1 MKKRTTEI
9 FIEECKTVHGDNFT
23 YEKTE
28 YKNSRTKVTVTN
40 KYGEDLDVWPLDF
53 LKKTKDKNNRFTT
66 EFFIRK
72 SKEIFGE
79 DTYSYEKTVCNSSM
93 DDVVITC
100 KKHGD
105 FTKKAYIHI
114 HGKQGCPK
122 CSRGI
127 NNTAEFILR
136 AREVHGWKY
145 DYSKV
150 NFVDMGTKIT
160 VICPKHGEF
169 EVLAGEHLR
178 GCDCE
183 KCVRE
188 SRKKPLEK
196 FIRDAKLME
205 RNISIIGDYRSM
217 TEKTWFKCGVC
228 GKEWEA
234 TPMKIQGGCGCSY
247 CNFGVKTTEDFI
259 KRAKEVH
266 GDRYDY
272 SKAVYRG
279 NTVPLTI
286 ICPEHGEFDIPPT
299 TFFNRTNPCKKC
311 SRKSKMEH
319 DIMLALDARKIHYT
333 NNKTFP
339 KDLGLKSYDFFL
351 DDYNVLIECQGGQ
364 HFKPNEFFG
373 GEERFKEQQE
383 SDKIKKEYAKKNG
396 IKLLYFAYDT
406 EDETFMGEPVFKST
420 GELLEEIF
428 K

>member
-1 MKKRTTEI
+1 MKKGTTEN
-9 FIEECKTVHGDNFT
+9 FIEECKKVHGDNFT

-28 YKNSRTKVTVTN
+28 YKNCRTKITVTN

-53 LKKTKDKNNRFTT
+53 LKKNKDKNNRFTT

-79 DTYSYEKTVCNSSM
+79 GVYSYEKTVCNGSY
-93 DDVVITC
+93 DDVTITC

-105 FTKKAYIHI
+105 FVKKAAVHI
-114 HGKQGCPK
+114 HQKQGCPM

-127 NNTAEFILR
+127 NNTSEFILK

-160 VICPKHGEF
+160 VICPKHGEY
-169 EVLAGEHLR
+169 EVIAGEHLK
-178 GCDCE
+178 GVDCQ
-183 KCVRE
+183 KCVSER
-188 SRKKPLEK
+188 SKKTLEK
-196 FIRDAKLME
+196 FITDARLND
-205 RNISIIGDYRSM
+205 RNISIIGEYRSM
-217 TEKTWFKCGVC
+217 RVKTWFRCNVC
-228 GKEWEA
+228 GKEWET
-234 TPMKIQGGCGCSY
+234 TPSKIQNGQGCSY
-247 CNFGVKTTEDFI
+247 CNVGVKTTEDFI
-259 KRAKEVH
+259 KRAKEIH

-279 NTVPLTI
+279 NTTPITI
-286 ICPEHGEFDIPPT
+286 ICPEHGEFEVSPT
-299 TFFNRTNPCKKC
+299 TFFNRINPCKKC

-319 DIMLALDARKIHYT
+319 DIMLALDARKIHYM

-351 DDYNVLIECQGGQ
+351 DDYNVLIECQGSQ

-420 GELLEEIF
+420 RELLEEIL

>member
-1 MKKRTTEI
+1 M
-9 FIEECKTVHGDNFT
+9 VHGDNFT

-28 YKNSRTKVTVTN
+28 YKNCRTKVTVTN

-53 LKKTKDKNNRFTT
+53 LKKKKDKNNRFTT

-79 DTYSYEKTVCNSSM
+79 DTYSYEKTVCNGAC
-93 DDVVITC
+93 DDVTITC

-105 FTKKAYIHI
+105 FVKKATAHI
-114 HGKQGCPK
+114 HQKQGCPM

-127 NNTAEFILR
+127 NNNSEYILK

-145 DYSKV
+145 DYSKT
-150 NFVDMGTKIT
+150 NFVDMDTKIT

-169 EVLAGEHLR
+169 EVIAGEHLKGVNCQKCAR
-178 GCDCE
+178 E
-183 KCVRE
+183 KR
-188 SRKKPLEK
+188 RKPLEK
-196 FIRDAKLME
+196 FIRDAKLAE
-205 RNISIIGDYRSM
+205 RNIFLIGDYKSM
-217 TEKTWFKCGVC
+217 MEKTWFRCSVC

-234 TPMKIQGGCGCSY
+234 VPMKIQGGQGCSY
-247 CNFGVKTTEDFI
+247 CNLGVKTTEDFV

-272 SKAVYRG
+272 SKAIYRG
-279 NTVPLTI
+279 NTIPLTI
-286 ICPEHGEFDIPPT
+286 ICPEHGEFDISPT

-319 DIMLALDARKIHYT
+319 DLMLAFDTHKIRYT
-333 NNKTFP
+333 NNKTFH

-351 DDYNVLIECQGGQ
+351 DDYNVLIECQGIQ
-364 HFKPNEFFG
+364 HFSPNEFFG
-373 GEERFKEQQE
+373 GEEQFIKQRE
-383 SDKIKKEYAKKNG
+383 SDLAKREYAKKNG
-396 IKLLYFAYDT
+396 MKLVYFAYDV
-406 EDETFMGEPVFKST
+406 DENDFLGDPIFKT
-420 GELLEEIF
+420 TKELLDEIL